1 MDTNI
6 RAIPK
11 REKLAKKIRV
21 AAYAR
26 VSSGKES
33 MLHSLSYQV
42 SYYNSYIQKH
52 KDWLFAGV
60 YADEAISGTKDER
73 PEFQKLLTECRKG
86 NVDLIVTKSVSRFA
100 RNTVTVLQTIRE
112 LTLLKVDVFFEEQNL
127 HTLGAEGELIIT
139 ALASYAEAEAK
150 SVSENMKWR
159 IQKNF
164 KEGLIY
170 SMTVLGYR
178 IVDSHLEVVPEE
190 AKAVKRIFELY
201 LNGLGNNLIA
211 QTMNKEGYST
221 RFGKPFNYT
230 SVSTILRNRTY
241 TGDLVLQT
249 TYSLDPISKRT
260 MKNKGELDMYIVEDD
275 HEPIVSKETFK
286 KVQTE
291 IIKRQSKHS
300 YFDRKMTVSPFTHKL
315 ECAFDGRKLVRKSC
329 RGVISWRCTV
339 YEKGGK
345 DACPSK
351 QVPELSLIA
360 EINNVLSL
368 KEFNEELFLKKVN
381 KIVVGSNNLLTF
393 YLNDGQVVERI
404 YKDKSRK
411 WTPEMKEKEKQ
422 RRLEYAKSKCNQSN
436 N

>member
-190 AKAVKRIFELY
+190 AKAVKAEQHQQLPVNWKIFLSNFPFVVNGSSFNAAIGANNSNIIDPRLTYIPVKKSFEL
-201 LNGLGNNLIA
+201 
-211 QTMNKEGYST
+211 S
-221 RFGKPFNYT
+221 
-230 SVSTILRNRTY
+230 
-241 TGDLVLQT
+241 
-249 TYSLDPISKRT
+249 
-260 MKNKGELDMYIVEDD
+260 
-275 HEPIVSKETFK
+275 
-286 KVQTE
+286 
-291 IIKRQSKHS
+291 
-300 YFDRKMTVSPFTHKL
+300 SPLFFL
-315 ECAFDGRKLVRKSC
+315 
-329 RGVISWRCTV
+329 
-339 YEKGGK
+339 
-345 DACPSK
+345 
-351 QVPELSLIA
+351 
-360 EINNVLSL
+360 L
-368 KEFNEELFLKKVN
+368 K
-381 KIVVGSNNLLTF
+381 
-393 YLNDGQVVERI
+393 
-404 YKDKSRK
+404 
-411 WTPEMKEKEKQ
+411 
-422 RRLEYAKSKCNQSN
+422 
-436 N
+436 